1 MSNPY
6 TLVFGQP
13 PLENIERSAQLERIV
28 SEFTQERPSNYIN
41 LVTGI
46 RGSGKT
52 VFITEIAEKLEKQ
65 KQWEIINLNPQR
77 DLLVSLAAKLESNNA
92 LRRIFRET
100 EINLEAFGIGMGIK
114 GVAPIS
120 DIEEALTRMFKE
132 MKKRG
137 KRVLITIDE
146 VSNTR
151 EMRIFASAFQIFL
164 REKLPVFLL
173 MTGLFKN
180 VNRLK
185 NAEGMTFLERAPRTV
200 LSPLNYSAMTLKYK
214 ETLKTGD
221 DKATRLARL
230 TRGYPFAF
238 QTIGYFNW
246 EYPDNPDKAE
256 AEAKNYLYEFA
267 YRKIWSELSG
277 KDRETVK
284 AISKVPSGEIFQIRK
299 VLNYTS
305 DQFNPYRDRLIKAGI
320 ITGEENGYVEFA
332 LPWFDEFA
340 LEN

>member
-65 KQWEIINLNPQR
+65 KQWETINLNPQR

-151 EMRIFASAFQIFL
+151 EMRIF
-164 REKLPVFLL
+164 
-173 MTGLFKN
+173 
-180 VNRLK
+180 
-185 NAEGMTFLERAPRTV
+185 
-200 LSPLNYSAMTLKYK
+200 
-214 ETLKTGD
+214 
-221 DKATRLARL
+221 
-230 TRGYPFAF
+230 
-238 QTIGYFNW
+238 
-246 EYPDNPDKAE
+246 
-256 AEAKNYLYEFA
+256 
-267 YRKIWSELSG
+267 
-277 KDRETVK
+277 
-284 AISKVPSGEIFQIRK
+284 
-299 VLNYTS
+299 
-305 DQFNPYRDRLIKAGI
+305 
-320 ITGEENGYVEFA
+320 
-332 LPWFDEFA
+332 
-340 LEN
+340 